1 LETNRGLT
9 LTETN
14 LNSALNTWA
23 RLTRWPFGKWLF
35 TKVVCF
41 RAPYFA
47 SIAPRFVELRAGH
60 CVVTMRKRRAV
71 TNHIGTVHAIAV
83 CNLAELAAGTMT
95 EATVPASHRWIPKGM
110 TVEYLRKAD
119 SDLTGIAT
127 IDPIPV
133 FGSAMDVPVRV
144 SVTNASGV
152 EVVRAV
158 ISMYVSPRRSAT

>member
-1 LETNRGLT
+1 LSETNS
-9 LTETN
+9 
-14 LNSALNTWA
+14 NSALNIWA

-35 TKVVCF
+35 TRVVCF

-47 SIAPRFVELRAGH
+47 SIAPCFVELRAGR

-119 SDLTGIAT
+119 SDLTGTAT
-127 IDPIPV
+127 IEPIPT
-133 FGSAMDVPVRV
+133 FGAAADVPVGV
-144 SVTNASGV
+144 VITNASGI
-152 EVVRAV
+152 EVMRAV
-158 ISMYVSPRRSAT
+158 ITMRISPRGSAQVGG